1 MTSDRDW
8 QQITLDP
15 GERWWGGAVADGLAM
30 PFGRTAHGRDLAVS
44 DGLLDGRVSGANQA
58 APLLISS
65 TGRYVWSDRPFTFR
79 FDGEGGLGLD
89 GIDVV
94 VGRFGNSLASAYA
107 GAAAAYFPASGRTP
121 APTMFTA
128 PQYNT
133 WIEMPFLPTQDKVL
147 AYAQGI
153 VDAGFPPG
161 LLMIDDRWS
170 VDYGDWAF
178 DRSRFPDPA
187 EMNRRLHAL
196 GFTVML
202 WLVPFVSPDSANS
215 RTAAANGW
223 LIKGPNGREV
233 VREWWNGYSTVLDL
247 TNPAALSW
255 LRGALHDVEA
265 EGVDGFKLDAG
276 DLRDYRVD
284 DVTTSGDGPVDQC
297 EAWARFATEFET
309 NELRACWKMGN
320 QPLAQRLQD
329 KPCAWGP
336 SGLDSLIAEGIAQGL
351 IGHAFN
357 CPDMIGGGEIGSFAS
372 NPTVDQEL
380 FVRFAQCSALFPMM
394 QFSLAPWRVL
404 DDIHLAPV
412 IAAVETRQRLMPEIM
427 ALVET
432 ARTEGTP
439 ILRPL
444 AFRFAE
450 CEEIRDQFLLGDTIL
465 VAPVLEK
472 GATTRRVWFPP
483 GTRRSDLDGTHHTGP
498 AEVEVPVTLESLPWW
513 RVDSRA

>member
-1 MTSDRDW
+1 MTHDPDH
-8 QQITLDP
+8 QQLRLEPDE
-15 GERWWGGAVADGLAM
+15 GWWGGAVADGLAM
-30 PFGRTAHGRDLAVS
+30 PFGRAPHARDLAVS
-44 DGLLDGRVSGANQA
+44 AGQVDDDTSGANQS

-79 FDGEGGLGLD
+79 FDGRGGLEVD
-89 GIDVV
+89 GTGVV
-94 VGRFGNSLASAYA
+94 VGRSGDTLASAYA
-107 GAAAAYFPASGRTP
+107 GAAAEHFPSSGRVP
-121 APTMFTA
+121 AAEMFTA

-133 WIEMPFLPTQDKVL
+133 WIEMPYLPTQEKVL

-170 VDYGDWAF
+170 VDYGDWTF

-187 EMNRRLHAL
+187 DMNRRLHSL
-196 GFTVML
+196 GFTVMV
-202 WLVPFVSPDSANS
+202 WLVPFISPDSANS

-223 LIKGPNGREV
+223 LVKGPDGREV

-247 TNPAALSW
+247 TNPDALTW
-255 LRGALHDVEA
+255 LRGVLHDLQD

-276 DLRDYRVD
+276 DLRDYRAD
-284 DVTTSGDGPVDQC
+284 DVMVDGAGPVDQC
-297 EAWARFATEFET
+297 EAWARLAAEFEV

-320 QPLAQRLQD
+320 QPLAQRLHD

-336 SGLDSLIAEGIAQGL
+336 TGLESLVPEGIAQSL

-357 CPDMIGGGEIGSFAS
+357 CPDMIGGGELGSFTAS
-372 NPTVDQEL
+372 TTLDQEL

-404 DDIHLAPV
+404 DEQHLAAV
-412 IAAVETRQRLMPEIM
+412 AAAVATRQALLPEIM

-444 AFRFAE
+444 AFRFAGHAGV
-450 CEEIRDQFLLGDTIL
+450 RDQFLLGDSIL
-465 VAPVLEK
+465 VAPVLEQ
-472 GATTRRVWFPP
+472 GATTRHVSVPP
-483 GTRRSDLDGTHHTGP
+483 GTWRNGIDQSVLTGP
-498 AEVEVPVTLESLPWW
+498 AEVDVPVTLESLPWW
-513 RVDSRA
+513 REE